1 MAFVALTRP
10 RPRPPR
16 RRPRPPRRPARTC
29 RPGRGPWRLPRR
41 RRRRRPQRR
50 AAPSATVA
58 RRSTCAQINCES
70 GAVGKE
76 ATIYICTTG
85 QYELVG
91 LIKLDMATERA
102 VSGCGANARAPH
114 IIAKHNTIF
123 IALGLPGGR
132 GRRRNLLIR
141 VSKSTNVRVRVRLP
155 FRGQGGPRAA
165 RGRYA
170 TLGRGAY

>member
-1 MAFVALTRP
+1 MNY
-10 RPRPPR
+10 
-16 RRPRPPRRPARTC
+16 
-29 RPGRGPWRLPRR
+29 G
-41 RRRRRPQRR
+41 
-50 AAPSATVA
+50 S
-58 RRSTCAQINCES
+58 
-70 GAVGKE
+70 
-76 ATIYICTTG
+76 
-85 QYELVG
+85 YELVG

-102 VSGCGANARAPH
+102 VSGCGANARAQG
-114 IIAKHNTIF
+114 ARADSASF
-123 IALGLPGGR
+123 IVLGLPGGR